1 MMYSPLKKLATVTLL
16 FIAILPSAYSAD
28 IARSLRNNT
37 LENSEPDNFFEI
49 GVGAGA
55 FVGSRF
61 RDDDGKDAG
70 VGVHVRG
77 SYSWKGFFVD
87 VLGETSDPLVL
98 GYNAYNNENWSFD
111 VTLSKSWGG
120 LNKKD
125 DEVRF
130 VGLDERESNTMFGGR
145 LTGYYGKNIL
155 QFSVKHDVS
164 SKSKGT
170 VASAVIGRN
179 WQFRNWNFHGLAG
192 LNFRDAK
199 YNDYFYG
206 VSASEANNSDFIE
219 YDGKATVTFNS
230 SIGVTYPISES
241 WIFRASASL
250 GADISGDR
258 DSPLFAKQRD
268 FYAGIGTSISYV
280 F

>member
-1 MMYSPLKKLATVTLL
+1 MYSPVKKITAAVLL
-16 FIAILPSAYSAD
+16 SIAILPSAYSAD

-37 LENSEPDNFFEI
+37 LENTEPDNFFEI

-55 FVGSRF
+55 YVGSSL
-61 RDDDGKDAG
+61 RDDDGEDSG
-70 VGVHVRG
+70 FGLNIRG
-77 SYSWKGFFVD
+77 SYNWNGFFVD
-87 VLGETSDPLVL
+87 LLGEASDPFVL
-98 GYNAYNNENWSFD
+98 GYNAYNNENWSID

-130 VGLDERESNTMFGGR
+130 VGVDERASNTMFGGR
-145 LTGYYGKNIL
+145 LTGYFGKNIL

-179 WQFRNWNFHGLAG
+179 WQVRNWNFHGLAG

-199 YNDYFYG
+199 YNDYFFG
-206 VSASEANNSDFIE
+206 ISEIEANNSGFAT
-219 YDGKATVTFNS
+219 YDGKSSVSFNS
-230 SIGVTYPISES
+230 SMGVTYPINED
-241 WIFRASASL
+241 WVYRASVSL
-250 GADISGDR
+250 GSDFGKN
-258 DSPLFAKQRD
+258 DSPLFAKKRD
-268 FYAGIGTSISYV
+268 FYVGIGTSISYV